1 MSLYGLLKIKQ
12 EPSLHDI
19 EDAFD
24 GNLCRC
30 TGNWAY
36 NKIIFKIL
44 FKIRTEQNP
53 KRRNLKQFLL
63 FCVYNLT
70 KY

>member
-36 NKIIFKIL
+36 NKIINIYIRFYEDSVVIRSKFFKIWTEL
-44 FKIRTEQNP
+44 KRNKI
-53 KRRNLKQFLL
+53 
-63 FCVYNLT
+63 
-70 KY
+70 